1 MLISLL
7 WKALGN
13 LLLKSWVCYGRALF
27 VNSNLIQTALLVLS
41 AAVLR
46 FSAGAA
52 EFPVNSTGDSGAGT
66 LRQAILD
73 ANASPGKDLI
83 SFNIP
88 GSPPFTITPLT
99 GLPNISD
106 PVTINGSTQPGY
118 AGLPLVG
125 LVGTSA
131 GTASGLDIVTSNTT
145 VRGLFINRFNGSG
158 LQIQNAHNNVIAGC
172 FIGTSPGGGAALG
185 NLVAGLA
192 ILNGRNNRIGG
203 TNVTDRN
210 LLSGNQ
216 TGLWIGG
223 LSATGNVAQGNFIGL
238 DVSGT
243 LKIPN
248 ANNGVLIGSPG
259 NIIGGTDP
267 AARNVISGNGQSGV
281 YLNDAGA
288 SNNWIAG
295 NFIGTTSDGVFGRSN
310 HMDGV
315 TIFRA
320 AHNLIGGSVPG
331 AGNVI
336 SGNGERGLYLFT
348 TTNQLHHNRI
358 EGNFIGTDVTGR
370 TNLGNR
376 FSGVGLTLGNDN
388 IIGGTNL
395 LARNIISGNGQSG
408 VVMDS
413 NSVAN
418 VVAGNWIG
426 LDVTGTNA
434 LGNGFSGVNVSGG
447 ASNVIG
453 GVTEG
458 ARNVISRNAQNGVFL
473 SGGTG
478 HTVAGNW
485 IGTDWTGVLRRGNG
499 NSGVRVESAGHLI
512 GGVTPLARNVISG
525 NSNSGVLFFG
535 TNASNNV
542 VSGNFIGTGA
552 LGLTGASN
560 GVNGVTLNNAPRNF
574 IGTAVPGG
582 GNLISGNNNSG
593 LSLIGPGTT
602 RNIVHGNFIGPDVS
616 GTFAIANVLG
626 AINLILAGTNF
637 IGGAEAGAGNLM
649 SGNENVV
656 IYVSDSHGNFI
667 RGNNIGLRADGLTA
681 LPNFLH
687 GIELLTNSSRNVIGG
702 TKPGEGNRIANTL
715 SAVGYDGV
723 RVRAGCVGN
732 VIRGNSIFNNGGA
745 STASLGIDWNAD
757 GATTGSEPRFPAL
770 LSATGQHLTTIT
782 GTLNGLNSAAYTL
795 DFYGNTALDA
805 SLYGEGRRWLG
816 AANITTGAGG
826 TASFSLALTNAFAA
840 GGFLSATTTD
850 AAGSTSEFALAI
862 AITPAP
868 DTDGDGLPDDFEI
881 AYGLNPNVP
890 DNDLDADGDGASNHQ
905 EFRAGTKP
913 NNAASALRVTLQPE
927 SARTLLFVYSVPGK
941 TYRFEFTTDL
951 NSPWIS
957 LPEVFTGTGGPLR
970 ATDAGGST
978 NRFFQVRVE

>member
-1 MLISLL
+1 M
-7 WKALGN
+7 GN
-13 LLLKSWVCYGRALF
+13 LLLQLGVCYGRALF

-46 FSAGAA
+46 FSAEAA
-52 EFPVNSTGDSGAGT
+52 EFTVTSTGDSGAGT

-73 ANASPGKDLI
+73 ANSSPGKDLI

-131 GTASGLDIVTSNTT
+131 GTASGLDILTSNTT
-145 VRGLFINRFNGSG
+145 VRALFINRFNGSG
-158 LQIQNAHNNVIAGC
+158 IQIQNAHNNVVAGC
-172 FIGTSPGGGAALG
+172 FIGTSPNGGAALG

-203 TNVTDRN
+203 TNATDRN

-223 LSATGNVAQGNFIGL
+223 LSATGNVAQGNIIGL
-238 DVSGT
+238 DLSGAG
-243 LKIPN
+243 KIPN

-259 NIIGGTDP
+259 NIVGGTDP

-348 TTNQLHHNRI
+348 TTNQLHRNRI

-376 FSGVGLTLGNDN
+376 FAGVGLTLGNDN
-388 IIGGTNL
+388 IIGGTNP
-395 LARNIISGNGQSG
+395 LARNLISGNGQSG
-408 VVMDS
+408 VLIDS

-418 VVAGNWIG
+418 VVAGNYLG

-458 ARNVISRNAQNGVFL
+458 ARNVISGNAQNGVFL
-473 SGGTG
+473 SGGAG

-512 GGVTPLARNVISG
+512 GGVTPLSRNVISG
-525 NSNSGVLFFG
+525 NTNSGVTLSG
-535 TNASNNV
+535 GGASNNV
-542 VSGNFIGTGA
+542 IAGNFIGTGW
-552 LGLTGASN
+552 LGLTGLGNSFY
-560 GVNGVTLNNAPRNF
+560 GVSLTNAPRNF
-574 IGTAVPGG
+574 LGTAEPGG
-582 GNLISGNNNSG
+582 GNLISGNANSG
-593 LSLIGPGTT
+593 VSLAGPGATGNSV
-602 RNIVHGNFIGPDVS
+602 RGNFIGTDAG
-616 GTFAIANVLG
+616 GTFAIANIVG
-626 AINLILAGTNF
+626 AITFLRAGTNF
-637 IGGAEAGAGNLM
+637 IGGAEAGAGNLL

-656 IYVSDSHGNFI
+656 VYVDNSNGNVF
-667 RGNNIGLRADGLTA
+667 RGNSLGLRADGATA

-687 GIELLTNSSRNVIGG
+687 GFELLNTSGRNVIGG

-745 STASLGIDWNAD
+745 HPAGLGIDWSTD
-757 GATTGSEPRFPAL
+757 GATAASEPRFPAL
-770 LSATGQHLTTIT
+770 LSATGQHLTTIS
-782 GTLNGLNSAAYTL
+782 GSLSGLNSTAYTL

-805 SLYGEGRRWLG
+805 STYGEGRRWLG
-816 AANITTGAGG
+816 ALNITTGAGG
-826 TASFSLALTNAFAA
+826 TANFSLALTNAFAT

-862 AITPAP
+862 AITPAA
-868 DTDGDGLPDDFEI
+868 DTDGDGMPDDFEL

-890 DNDLDADGDGASNHQ
+890 DDDLDADGDGASNRQ
-905 EFRAGTKP
+905 EFFAGTKP
-913 NNAASALRVTLQPE
+913 NNAASALRVTMQPE
-927 SARTLLFVYSVPGK
+927 AARTLLFVNSVPGK
-941 TYRFEFTTDL
+941 TYRFMVTPDL
-951 NSPWIS
+951 NSPWIL

-978 NRFFQVRVE
+978 NRFFQVRAV